1 MKKVS
6 KIVILLVMSLTL
18 SGCFNYKE
26 INDYAIVSGISIDID
41 EKDKNNYDVGV
52 QIMNAKKDKESDN
65 SLITVYNSKGS
76 TIYQALE
83 KIMLDSPKELY
94 LGHNEVIVIGEELLR
109 QKNPLEYL
117 DYFMRDS
124 EAEKKSVIM
133 VAKDEKAYNI
143 LKIITPLE
151 TIPSKN
157 LRATLGVSD
166 SFSGTLTTITIDE
179 FVSDISNPYVEPIIP
194 SVEISGKVKKGE
206 SMDNISK
213 SDPDTKLKYNTLGYF
228 KNNKLVGY
236 LTDDESVGYNF
247 LAKVPKQTYVN
258 VKCDDSNYATIRIT
272 NSDIKE
278 KIFYENKVPTVKV
291 NANISADILEYNCK
305 ADFIKNGKK
314 LDELEKDSENKIN
327 KLMKKA
333 INKLY
338 VEEKSDVLKYR
349 EKFNARKYNET
360 KLYKYSKNDILNKL
374 KFKINTN
381 VKIKSTELSIK
392 SIREETNYE

>member
-94 LGHNEVIVIGEELLR
+94 LGHNEVVVIGEELLR

-179 FVSDISNPYVEPIIP
+179 FVSDISNQYVEPIIP

-228 KNNKLVGY
+228 KNNKLAGY

-392 SIREETNYE
+392 SIRKETNNE